1 MLKPT
6 GIALMALLTL
16 TACGKPDKPAAS
28 DEGSGVSSS
37 SVADQGAQTLSCE
50 TPVAKSATAAQLLQ
64 TYAGQS
70 REETVPGPEGTTES
84 AVVLY
89 PDDPARKVVV
99 TFWDEAKTQ
108 VADVRIGRG
117 AVQWSGPGNI
127 RIGSALKAVEAAN
140 GKAFDLYGF
149 DWDYG
154 GYAADFKGGTLGL
167 MSGDCVLSLRFAPP
181 ESHTGQLTSD
191 IVGDTQVA
199 SSNPNMQALQPVIVE
214 MSVGWPSPSA
224 AVE

>member
-6 GIALMALLTL
+6 GLALMALLTL

-37 SVADQGAQTLSCE
+37 SVADQDAQPLSCE
-50 TPVAKSATAAQLLQ
+50 GPVSKSATATQLLQ
-64 TYAGQS
+64 TYAGKA

-84 AVVLY
+84 AIVLY

-117 AVQWSGPGNI
+117 AVQWYGPCNI
-127 RIGSALKAVEAAN
+127 RIGSPLKAVEAAN
-140 GKAFDLYGF
+140 GKGFDLYGF

-154 GYAADFKGGTLGL
+154 GYAADFKGGTLG
-167 MSGDCVLSLRFAPP
+167 MMPGDCVLGLRFAPP
-181 ESHTGQLTSD
+181 EGQPGQLTSD

-214 MSVGWPSPSA
+214 MSIGWPSPAA
-224 AVE
+224 AVQ

>member
-16 TACGKPDKPAAS
+16 TACGKTEKQGEAG
-28 DEGSGVSSS
+28 EGYGAQSEA
-37 SVADQGAQTLSCE
+37 VADKGVQALSCE
-50 TPVAKSATAAQLLQ
+50 TPVAKSATAAQLLKAF
-64 TYAGQS
+64 AGQS

-84 AVVLY
+84 ALVLY

-117 AVQWSGPGNI
+117 AVQWYGPGNI

-140 GKAFDLYGF
+140 GKGFDLYGF

>member
-6 GIALMALLTL
+6 GLALMALLTL

-28 DEGSGVSSS
+28 GDASSTAS
-37 SVADQGAQTLSCE
+37 QSATEKGAQPLSCE
-50 TPVAKSATAAQLLQ
+50 GPVGKSATAAQLLQ
-64 TYAGQS
+64 TYAGKA

-84 AVVLY
+84 AIVLY

-117 AVQWSGPGNI
+117 AVQWYGPGNI
-127 RIGSALKAVEAAN
+127 RIGSPLKAVEAAN
-140 GKAFDLYGF
+140 GKGFDLYGF

-167 MSGDCVLSLRFAPP
+167 MPGDCVLGLRFAPP
-181 ESHTGQLTSD
+181 EGQPGQLTSD

-214 MSVGWPSPSA
+214 MSIGWPSPAA
-224 AVE
+224 AVQ

>member
-6 GIALMALLTL
+6 GLALMALLTL

-28 DEGSGVSSS
+28 GEASSTAS
-37 SVADQGAQTLSCE
+37 QSVTEKGAQPLSCE
-50 TPVAKSATAAQLLQ
+50 GPVGKSATAAQLLQ
-64 TYAGQS
+64 TYAGKA

-84 AVVLY
+84 AIVLY

-117 AVQWSGPGNI
+117 AVQWYGPGNI
-127 RIGSALKAVEAAN
+127 RIGSPLKAVEAAN
-140 GKAFDLYGF
+140 GKGFDLYGF

-167 MSGDCVLSLRFAPP
+167 MPGDCVLGLRFAPP
-181 ESHTGQLTSD
+181 EGQPGQLTSD

-214 MSVGWPSPSA
+214 MSIGWPSPAA
-224 AVE
+224 AVQ